1 MSGQLGTKR
10 LLKPWG
16 RSDLPPPFAGEAGEP
31 VGEIWF
37 DVPPTIPAIL
47 AKYLFTGERL
57 SVQVHPQAAH
67 SPTGVGKDE
76 CWLVTEALPGARLA
90 VGFRDRFE
98 PDDIRRAALDGS
110 IEDMLA
116 WHAVTKGDFIYV
128 PSGTVHSM
136 GPGLTL
142 VEIQQNTDITY
153 RLYDYG
159 RPRDLH
165 LDEAMIS
172 ILGAPHPENLR
183 TRVDPEA
190 DSLLV
195 DGAHF
200 RLGHCAGM
208 PGDALRGAFAGPVQV
223 LPLEGRCSILGAVLQ
238 AGSSG
243 WAQGLAEIDFRD
255 SGRCLLVANP
265 QSRRAS

>member
-1 MSGQLGTKR
+1 MSGLLGTKR

-16 RSDLPPPFAGEAGEP
+16 RSDLPPPFADDTGEP

-37 DVPPTIPAIL
+37 NVPPPMPTIL

-76 CWLVTEALPGARLA
+76 CWLVTDALPGARLA

-98 PDDIRRAALDGS
+98 PADIRRAALDGS
-110 IEDMLA
+110 IEEMLA
-116 WHAVTKGDFIYV
+116 WHEVAQGDFIYV

-165 LDEAMIS
+165 LDHAMVS
-172 ILGAPHPENLR
+172 ILGTPHPEDLR

-190 DSLLV
+190 DRLLV

-200 RLGHCAGM
+200 RLGHCAGA
-208 PGDALRGAFAGPVQV
+208 PGDALREAFGGPVQV
-223 LPLEGRCSILGAVLQ
+223 LPLEGHCNILGKALQ

-243 WAQGLAEIDFRD
+243 WAQSLAEIDFSASR
-255 SGRCLLVANP
+255 RCLLVANP
-265 QSRRAS
+265 QPRRGS

>member
-1 MSGQLGTKR
+1 MSGLLGTTR

-16 RSDLPPPFAGEAGEP
+16 RSDLPPPFADDRGEP

-37 DVPPTIPAIL
+37 DVPPLMPRIL

-57 SVQVHPQAAH
+57 SVQVHPQAEH

-76 CWLVTEALPGARLA
+76 CWLVTDALPGARLA

-98 PDDIRRAALDGS
+98 PDEIRRAALDGS

-116 WHAVTKGDFIYV
+116 WHGVTQGDFIYV
-128 PSGTVHSM
+128 PSGTIHSM

-165 LDEAMIS
+165 LDEAMDT
-172 ILGAPHPENLR
+172 ILGAPHPEDLR
-183 TRVDPEA
+183 TRVDA
-190 DSLLV
+190 DTDRLLV

-200 RLGHCAGM
+200 RLGHCAGP
-208 PGDALRGAFAGPVQV
+208 PGDAMREAFGGPVQV
-223 LPLEGRCSILGAVLQ
+223 LPLERHCTILGKTVQ
-238 AGSSG
+238 AGGSG
-243 WAQGLAEIDFRD
+243 WALSLAEIDFSN
-255 SGRCLLVANP
+255 SGHCLLLANP
-265 QSRRAS
+265 QPRRGS